1 MKRIMPVLKGAL
13 VVVASVVLLASQGG
27 VKAQNAGNGGGNGFV
42 VSPVRSELTLEPG
55 KSETVILTVENVTGA
70 ATVAKPIV
78 NDFEPSANE
87 SGQPKIILDES
98 KSASGNSFKSLVGSL
113 PSVQLAAGEKKN
125 LPVKIVIPG
134 NANAGGY
141 YGAIRFISDNGT
153 DADKNLSLSASVGTI
168 FLVRVPG
175 NLTEALQLVE
185 FTAAKNGSTGRLFIN
200 TGDMT
205 IVTRLKNTGNIHVK
219 PFGKVQI
226 TDGSGKVVEEY
237 EFNNTE
243 PRANILPNSTRKFE
257 DQLKNKKWI
266 GKYTITANL
275 GYGTGGSLITAKN
288 SFWIIPM
295 WVVIVAGAALVLVLV
310 GGFFLYRKLSTGS
323 KHKANKVRR

>member
-13 VVVASVVLLASQGG
+13 VAVASLVLLATQGG
-27 VKAQNAGNGGGNGFV
+27 VHAQTNNGGGNGFV
-42 VSPVRSELTLEPG
+42 VSPVRSELTIDPG
-55 KSETVILTVENVTGA
+55 KSETVTLTVENVTGA
-70 ATVAKPIV
+70 ATTAKPIV
-78 NDFEPSANE
+78 NDFEPSQSEN
-87 SGQPKIILDES
+87 GQPKIILDET
-98 KSASGNSFKSLVGSL
+98 KSASGNSFKSLVGTL
-113 PSVQLAAGEKKN
+113 PSVQLAPGEKKT
-125 LPVKIVIPG
+125 LPVKIVVPG

-141 YGAIRFISDNGT
+141 YGAIRFISDNGNDT
-153 DADKNLSLSASVGTI
+153 DKNLSLSASVGTI

-200 TGDMT
+200 SGNMT

-219 PFGKVQI
+219 PFGKIQI
-226 TDGSGKVVEEY
+226 ADNSGKVVEEY

-295 WVVIVAGAALVLVLV
+295 WVIIAGGVLLVALLV
-310 GGFFLYRKLSTGS
+310 GGFLLYRKLSTGN
-323 KHKANKVRR
+323 KHKVSKTRR